1 VLVKI
6 PKGGA
11 LSKDIG
17 KGGDLYGTY
26 DVNSRLQIGAGF
38 GHLVFM
44 DYHF

>member
-1 VLVKI
+1 MKI